1 MRRLKAFLFER
12 RVLYGMY
19 IVFWGLICLTTFLHD
34 ASFVPIWD
42 SLLFTLFVLAVYS
55 IVSFYRFSR
64 KQHQLELLATKDLQG
79 SNLLFLPKAETLAEE
94 TYQQTLQVVLE
105 SKNQQQE
112 ELQQKQ
118 KAMMDDFGLW
128 LHQIKTPV
136 AALDLVI
143 QSGQLDPR
151 TMKNEVFKINEY
163 LQMILNYMRQH
174 LDQTD
179 FVFQQ
184 LSIEAIVKTVVK
196 KYATFF
202 SQKNL
207 SLQLQQLE
215 GTVYSDQKWLI
226 FILEQVIFNGIK
238 YTENGT
244 ITISF
249 VKNQLIIQDTGIGIR
264 PEDLPRVFEKG
275 YTGINGR
282 EQQRASGLGLYLS
295 QQAAEKLG
303 CRILIDSQVNKGTT
317 VTIVFP
323 EEIPAFE

>member
-19 IVFWGLICLTTFLHD
+19 VVFWGLICLTTFLHD
-34 ASFVPIWD
+34 ASFVSIWD

-64 KQHQLELLATKDLQG
+64 KQQQLELLATKDLQV

-105 SKNQQQE
+105 NKNQQQE

-118 KAMMDDFGLW
+118 KVMMDDFGLW

-249 VKNQLIIQDTGIGIR
+249 AKNQLMIQDTGIGIR
-264 PEDLPRVFEKG
+264 SEDLPRVFEKG

-323 EEIPAFE
+323 KEIPAFE

>member
-1 MRRLKAFLFER
+1 
-12 RVLYGMY
+12 
-19 IVFWGLICLTTFLHD
+19 
-34 ASFVPIWD
+34 
-42 SLLFTLFVLAVYS
+42 
-55 IVSFYRFSR
+55 
-64 KQHQLELLATKDLQG
+64 
-79 SNLLFLPKAETLAEE
+79 
-94 TYQQTLQVVLE
+94 
-105 SKNQQQE
+105 
-112 ELQQKQ
+112 
-118 KAMMDDFGLW
+118 
-128 LHQIKTPV
+128 
-136 AALDLVI
+136 
-143 QSGQLDPR
+143 
-151 TMKNEVFKINEY
+151 
-163 LQMILNYMRQH
+163 MRQH

-207 SLQLQQLE
+207 SLQLEQLE

-244 ITISF
+244 ITIF
-249 VKNQLIIQDTGIGIR
+249 FGKNQLTIQDTGIGIR
-264 PEDLPRVFEKG
+264 SEDLPRVFEKG

-295 QQAAEKLG
+295 QQAAGKLG
-303 CRILIDSQVNKGTT
+303 CRILIDSQVNNGTT

>member
-19 IVFWGLICLTTFLHD
+19 VVFWGLICLTTFLHD

-64 KQHQLELLATKDLQG
+64 KQQQLELLATKDLQV

-105 SKNQQQE
+105 NKNQQQE
-112 ELQQKQ
+112 ELQQRQ

-207 SLQLQQLE
+207 SLQLEQLE

-226 FILEQVIFNGIK
+226 FILEQVIFNSIK

-249 VKNQLIIQDTGIGIR
+249 MKNQLMIQDTGIGIR
-264 PEDLPRVFEKG
+264 SEDLPRVFEKG

-317 VTIVFP
+317 VTIAFP

>member
-19 IVFWGLICLTTFLHD
+19 VVFLGLICLTTFLYD

-64 KQHQLELLATKDLQG
+64 KQQQLELLATKDLQV

-207 SLQLQQLE
+207 SLQLEQLE

-244 ITISF
+244 ITIF
-249 VKNQLIIQDTGIGIR
+249 FGKNQLTIQDTGIGIR
-264 PEDLPRVFEKG
+264 SEDLPRVFEKG

-295 QQAAEKLG
+295 QQAAGKLG
-303 CRILIDSQVNKGTT
+303 CRILIDSQVNNGTT

>member
-19 IVFWGLICLTTFLHD
+19 VVFWGLIYLTTFLHD

-64 KQHQLELLATKDLQG
+64 KQQQLELLATKDLQV

-105 SKNQQQE
+105 KKNQQQE

-249 VKNQLIIQDTGIGIR
+249 MKNQLTIQDTGIGIR
-264 PEDLPRVFEKG
+264 SEDLPRVFEKG

-282 EQQRASGLGLYLS
+282 EQQRASGLGL
-295 QQAAEKLG
+295 
-303 CRILIDSQVNKGTT
+303 
-317 VTIVFP
+317 
-323 EEIPAFE
+323 

>member
-19 IVFWGLICLTTFLHD
+19 VVFWGLICLTTFLHD
-34 ASFVPIWD
+34 ASFVSIWD

-64 KQHQLELLATKDLQG
+64 KQQQLELLATKDLQV

-105 SKNQQQE
+105 NKNQQQE

-249 VKNQLIIQDTGIGIR
+249 AKNQLMIQDTGIGIR
-264 PEDLPRVFEKG
+264 SEDLPRVFEKG

-323 EEIPAFE
+323 KEIPAFE

>member
-19 IVFWGLICLTTFLHD
+19 VVFLGLICLTTFLYD

-64 KQHQLELLATKDLQG
+64 KQQQLELLATKDLQV

-207 SLQLQQLE
+207 SLQLEQLE

-238 YTENGT
+238 YTETGT
-244 ITISF
+244 ITIF
-249 VKNQLIIQDTGIGIR
+249 FGKNQLTIQDTGIGIR
-264 PEDLPRVFEKG
+264 SEDLPRVFEKG

-295 QQAAEKLG
+295 QQAAGKLG
-303 CRILIDSQVNKGTT
+303 CRILIDSQVNNGTT

>member
-1 MRRLKAFLFER
+1 
-12 RVLYGMY
+12 
-19 IVFWGLICLTTFLHD
+19 
-34 ASFVPIWD
+34 
-42 SLLFTLFVLAVYS
+42 LFTLFVLAVYS

-64 KQHQLELLATKDLQG
+64 KQQQLELLATKDLQV

-207 SLQLQQLE
+207 SLQLEQLE

-244 ITISF
+244 ITIF
-249 VKNQLIIQDTGIGIR
+249 FGKNQLTIQDTGIGIR
-264 PEDLPRVFEKG
+264 SEDLPRVFEKG

-295 QQAAEKLG
+295 QQAAGKLG
-303 CRILIDSQVNKGTT
+303 CRILIDSQVNNGTT

>member
-19 IVFWGLICLTTFLHD
+19 VVFWGLICLTTFLHD
-34 ASFVPIWD
+34 ASFVSIWD

-64 KQHQLELLATKDLQG
+64 KQQQLELLATKDLQV

-105 SKNQQQE
+105 NKNQQQE

-249 VKNQLIIQDTGIGIR
+249 AKNQLMIQDTGIGIR
-264 PEDLPRVFEKG
+264 SEDLPRVFEKG

-303 CRILIDSQVNKGTT
+303 CRILIDSQVNKGTM

-323 EEIPAFE
+323 KEIPAFE